1 MKQVLRK
8 GFSEV
13 VVEDIPAPLLRK
25 GSLLVAPLY
34 SLISSGTE
42 SADLHPEG
50 IVREVLERPSQLR
63 ALATVAAAY
72 GVGPMIREALGKF
85 QDRVVIGYSGA
96 GTIIEKDESISDLT
110 KGDLVAYG
118 GQGSGHGE
126 ILCIPRNL
134 VARLPQGQSCR
145 DGAFATLGAIA
156 MNGTRA
162 AQIQIGDSVAVIG
175 LGLVG
180 QLVAQLVR
188 VGGGRA
194 IGIDLLQSRVELARK
209 LQVES
214 GIIAGNGDEIDSVKS
229 MTGGIGVDC
238 VVICAK
244 SKSSV
249 PVEQAV
255 QMLRDR
261 GRLVIVGAV
270 PLNFPWGPMY
280 AKEIQVTMARAY
292 GPGSYDPVYELQG
305 IDYPIA
311 YVRWTE
317 NRNMGEFLRL
327 VADGRVAVESLVTHE
342 FPLDRAP
349 DAYRQVMSAPNDTL
363 AVLLRYD
370 QGPVYGVFNPES
382 QTVRLAVEKSR
393 LASCFG
399 VALVG
404 ASNIA
409 RWAHIPSIRSNHA
422 SYIRAVCAG
431 RGAAAKTFAARFDAS
446 VATTD
451 IEQVLLDPEVKL
463 VVVTTRHSEHASA
476 VTRSLH
482 AGKHVF
488 VEKPMAATEEG
499 CRQILE
505 AERDST
511 GLVCVGFNRRYAL
524 VYRKTKELLKARPG
538 PVILQMTMNAPWVI
552 NTAWIHKEEEGGG
565 VLVGE
570 GVHFFDL
577 FCWLTDE
584 EPVEISAMGLA
595 GQSPEI
601 LARNN
606 VVVTVKLSQGSVGCL
621 TYSTQGHT
629 DGVQERLEIRAGGRT
644 IVAEDMKRL
653 TVQGKLF
660 AGVRRL
666 TPDRGF
672 RELYDDFVKAILTG
686 NSSPVPASDGAR
698 ATIIA
703 LKALQS
709 AQTGHRIAITQGEY
723 ATEKAR
729 N

>member
-13 VVEDIPAPLLRK
+13 VVEDIPAPILRK
-25 GSLLVAPLY
+25 GSVLVAPLY

-42 SADLHPEG
+42 SADLHTEG
-50 IVREVLERPSQLR
+50 IVHEILERPSQLR
-63 ALATVAAAY
+63 ALTDVAAAY
-72 GVGPMIREALGKF
+72 GVVPTIREALGKF

-96 GTIIEKDESISDLT
+96 GAIIEKDPAIMDLER
-110 KGDLVAYG
+110 GDMVAYG

-134 VARLPQGQSCR
+134 AVRLPQGQSCR
-145 DGAFATLGAIA
+145 EGAFATLGAIA

-162 AQIQIGDSVAVIG
+162 AEIQIGDSVAVIG

-194 IGIDLLQSRVELARK
+194 IGIDLLTGRVELARR
-209 LQVES
+209 LYLDS
-214 GIIAGNGDEIDSVKS
+214 GIVAGGGSEVESVKS
-229 MTGGIGVDC
+229 LTGGVGVDC
-238 VVICAK
+238 AIVCAK
-244 SKSSV
+244 SKSAA

-280 AKEIQVTMARAY
+280 AKEIRVTMARAY
-292 GPGSYDPVYELQG
+292 GPGSYDPIYEIQG
-305 IDYPIA
+305 VDYPIA

-317 NRNMGEFLRL
+317 NRNMDEFLKL
-327 VADGRVAVESLVTHE
+327 VAEGRIAVAPLVTHE
-342 FPLDRAP
+342 FPLDQAP
-349 DAYRQVMSAPNDTL
+349 DAYRQVVSVPNDTL
-363 AVLLRYD
+363 AVLLRYE
-370 QGPVYGVFNPES
+370 QVSMQSRFNPES
-382 QTVRLAVEKSR
+382 QTVLLPQPKSKPGVG
-393 LASCFG
+393 FG

-409 RWAHIPSIRSNHA
+409 RWAHIPSIRSNPA
-422 SYIRAVCAG
+422 TYIRSVCAA
-431 RGAAAKTFAARFDAS
+431 RGAAAKAFAARFNAA

-451 IEQVLLDPEVKL
+451 LEQVLVDPEVKL
-463 VVVTTRHSEHASA
+463 VVVTTRHSEHVSA
-476 VTRSLH
+476 VTRALC

-488 VEKPMAATEEG
+488 VEKPMAATLEG

-505 AERDST
+505 AEHKSN
-511 GLVCVGFNRRYAL
+511 GLLCVGFNRRYAP
-524 VYRKTKELLKARPG
+524 VYRQTKKLLKARPG
-538 PVILQMTMNAPWVI
+538 PVLLQMTMNAPWVVN
-552 NTAWIHKEEEGGG
+552 NTWIHALEEGGG

-584 EPVEISAMGLA
+584 EPVEISAVGLG
-595 GQSPEI
+595 GQAPEI

-606 VVVTVKLSQGSVGCL
+606 VVVTVKLSRGSVGCL
-621 TYSTQGHT
+621 TYSTQGHAS
-629 DGVQERLEIRAGGRT
+629 GAQERLEIRAGGRT
-644 IVAEDMKRL
+644 IIAEDMKRL

-660 AGVRRL
+660 GGVRRL
-666 TPDRGF
+666 TPDRGYG
-672 RELYDDFVKAILTG
+672 ELYDDFVKAIMTG
-686 NSSPVPASDGAR
+686 SPSPVPAADGAR
-698 ATIIA
+698 ATVLA
-703 LKALQS
+703 LKALDS
-709 AQTGHRIAITQGEY
+709 LRTGHGVPVSCDEY
-723 ATEKAR
+723 R
-729 N
+729 VV